1 MKEIYKFV
9 QHEVPSLDSLK
20 DAKAVKLRMQLNQGQ
35 PLNRNEKNWLTE
47 QVNNNSYFRSA
58 VPVMGWCVKFED
70 VLRRFVIKQYGDW
83 REVWATDKTAIRH
96 ITMGRSDE
104 IVELA
109 K

>member
-1 MKEIYKFV
+1 
-9 QHEVPSLDSLK
+9 
-20 DAKAVKLRMQLNQGQ
+20 
-35 PLNRNEKNWLTE
+35 
-47 QVNNNSYFRSA
+47 
-58 VPVMGWCVKFED
+58 

-96 ITMGRSDE
+96 ITMGRIDE

>member
-1 MKEIYKFV
+1 
-9 QHEVPSLDSLK
+9 
-20 DAKAVKLRMQLNQGQ
+20 
-35 PLNRNEKNWLTE
+35 
-47 QVNNNSYFRSA
+47 
-58 VPVMGWCVKFED
+58 VKFED

-96 ITMGRSDE
+96 ITMGRIDE